1 MKKEDF
7 SLDNLGP
14 EESTLTEDQFEMLQE
29 QIKKILS
36 TLKDEDNQILI
47 LKNKLFNILKKRPT
61 YSQLEF

>member
-29 QIKKILS
+29 QIKKIMS

>member
-29 QIKKILS
+29 QIKKIMS
-36 TLKDEDNQILI
+36 ALKDEDNQILI